1 MTSAKRSTVRSE
13 RSRMEY
19 NPMEELGLTEEKQLI
34 MSCDGIISSNDYAR
48 DLCARSIRNGARF
61 FDVIS
66 RYEDLTTYALERE
79 EGKSRQT
86 MKMIVP
92 FLKAFGM
99 TDHFAYEFA
108 KETFNPMPGAGNT
121 LAYLRRLLPT
131 FIATGSFEHHVM
143 AMCDALDFPIENVTC
158 TRAEFDSVENDRMED
173 RKLREIANRI
183 SSLRLPKT
191 MYTVTESDFLDEDD
205 AKMVTELDDIF
216 DNEVPKMEAW
226 KAYKDLLAIGS
237 NEKAYALLEIRRKTE
252 IEFNSTAYIGSGIND
267 FQALDLIRD
276 SEGLAI
282 SYNGSEYAVRGC
294 NIAVMSNDTIVL
306 DVLIGEF
313 YNEGIQAVYDMV
325 DNWNIDYLQDC
336 KCSDRNLMNRM
347 LDMFPRKLPVV
358 KKVGRRNVKSVIEES
373 DAYRRKLKR

>member
-1 MTSAKRSTVRSE
+1 
-13 RSRMEY
+13 MEY

-34 MSCDGIISSNDYAR
+34 MSCDGILTSNDYAR

-61 FDVIS
+61 FDAVS

-79 EGKSRQT
+79 EGKSHQT

-108 KETFNPMPGAGNT
+108 KENLKPTPGSSDT
-121 LAYLRRLLPT
+121 LSYLRRLLPT
-131 FIATGSFEHHVM
+131 FIATGSYEHHMM
-143 AMCDALDFPIENVTC
+143 ALCDALDFPLENITC

-173 RKLREIANRI
+173 RRLRELANKI
-183 SSLRLPKT
+183 SSMRLPKT
-191 MYTVTESDFLDEDD
+191 LYTVTESDYLDEDD
-205 AKMVTELDDIF
+205 AALVNELDAIF
-216 DNEVPKMEAW
+216 NDELPKMEAW

-252 IEFNSTAYIGSGIND
+252 IEFNSTAFIGSGIND

-294 NIAVMSNDTIVL
+294 NIAVMSSNTIVL

-325 DNWNIDYLQDC
+325 DNWNVDYLRNC
-336 KCSDRNLMNRM
+336 KCSDRNLMDRM
-347 LDMFPRKLPVV
+347 LSTFPRKLPVV
-358 KKVGRRNVKSVIEES
+358 KRVGRRNVKSVIEES
-373 DAYRRKLKR
+373 DAYRRKIKR

>member
-1 MTSAKRSTVRSE
+1 
-13 RSRMEY
+13 MEY

-34 MSCDGIISSNDYAR
+34 MSCDGILTSNDYAR

-61 FDVIS
+61 FDAVS

-79 EGKSRQT
+79 EGKSHQT

-108 KETFNPMPGAGNT
+108 KENLKPTPGSSDT
-121 LAYLRRLLPT
+121 LSYLRRLLPT
-131 FIATGSFEHHVM
+131 FIATGSYEHHMM
-143 AMCDALDFPIENVTC
+143 ALCDALDFPLENITC

-173 RKLREIANRI
+173 RRLRELANKI
-183 SSLRLPKT
+183 SSMRLPKT
-191 MYTVTESDFLDEDD
+191 LYTVTESDYLDEDD
-205 AKMVTELDDIF
+205 ATLVNELDAIF
-216 DNEVPKMEAW
+216 NDELPKMEAW

-252 IEFNSTAYIGSGIND
+252 IEFNSTAFIGSGIND

-294 NIAVMSNDTIVL
+294 NIAVMSSNTVVL
-306 DVLIGEF
+306 DVLVGEF

-325 DNWNIDYLQDC
+325 DNWNVDYLRNC
-336 KCSDRNLMNRM
+336 KCSDRNLMDRM
-347 LDMFPRKLPVV
+347 LSTFPRKLPVV
-358 KKVGRRNVKSVIEES
+358 KRVGRRNVKSVIEES
-373 DAYRRKLKR
+373 DAYRRKIKR

>member
-1 MTSAKRSTVRSE
+1 
-13 RSRMEY
+13 MEY

-34 MSCDGIISSNDYAR
+34 MSCDGILTSNDYAR

-61 FDVIS
+61 FDAVS

-79 EGKSRQT
+79 EGKSHQT

-108 KETFNPMPGAGNT
+108 KENLKPTPGSYDT
-121 LAYLRRLLPT
+121 LSYLRRLLPT
-131 FIATGSFEHHVM
+131 FIATGSYEHHMM
-143 AMCDALDFPIENVTC
+143 ALCDALDFPLENITC

-173 RKLREIANRI
+173 RRLRELANRI
-183 SSLRLPKT
+183 SSMRLPKT
-191 MYTVTESDFLDEDD
+191 LYTVTESDYLDEDD
-205 AKMVTELDDIF
+205 ATLVNELDAIF
-216 DNEVPKMEAW
+216 NDELPKMEAW

-252 IEFNSTAYIGSGIND
+252 IEFNSTAFIGSGIND

-294 NIAVMSNDTIVL
+294 NIAVMSSNTIVL

-325 DNWNIDYLQDC
+325 DNWNVDYLRNC
-336 KCSDRNLMNRM
+336 KCSDRNLMDRM
-347 LDMFPRKLPVV
+347 LSTFPRKLPVV
-358 KKVGRRNVKSVIEES
+358 KRVGRRNVKSVIEES
-373 DAYRRKLKR
+373 DAYRRKIKR

>member
-1 MTSAKRSTVRSE
+1 
-13 RSRMEY
+13 MEY

-34 MSCDGIISSNDYAR
+34 MSCDGILTSNDYAR

-61 FDVIS
+61 FDAVS

-79 EGKSRQT
+79 EGKSHQT

-108 KETFNPMPGAGNT
+108 KENLKPTPGSSDT
-121 LAYLRRLLPT
+121 LSYLRRLLPT
-131 FIATGSFEHHVM
+131 FIATGSYEHHMM
-143 AMCDALDFPIENVTC
+143 ALCDALDFPLENITC

-173 RKLREIANRI
+173 RRLRELANKI
-183 SSLRLPKT
+183 SSMRLPKT
-191 MYTVTESDFLDEDD
+191 LYTVTESDYLDEDD
-205 AKMVTELDDIF
+205 AALVNELDAIF
-216 DNEVPKMEAW
+216 NDELPKMEAW

-252 IEFNSTAYIGSGIND
+252 IEFNSTAFIGSGIND

-294 NIAVMSNDTIVL
+294 NIAVMSSNTIVL

-325 DNWNIDYLQDC
+325 DNWNVDYLRDC
-336 KCSDRNLMNRM
+336 KCSDRNLMDRM
-347 LDMFPRKLPVV
+347 LSTFPRKLPVV
-358 KKVGRRNVKSVIEES
+358 KKVGRRNVKAVIEES
-373 DAYRRKLKR
+373 DAYRRKIKR

>member
-1 MTSAKRSTVRSE
+1 
-13 RSRMEY
+13 MEY

-325 DNWNIDYLQDC
+325 DNWNIDYLKDC

-358 KKVGRRNVKSVIEES
+358 KRVGRRNVKSVIEES